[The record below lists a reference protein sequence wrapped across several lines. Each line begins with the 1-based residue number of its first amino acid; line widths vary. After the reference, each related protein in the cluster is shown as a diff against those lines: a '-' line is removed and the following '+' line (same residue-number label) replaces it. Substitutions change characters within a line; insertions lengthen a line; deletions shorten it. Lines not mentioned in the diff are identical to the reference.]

1 VRGRV
6 GGDVSCKLVAL
17 CGSVKLCEL
26 SLKETQSLAA
36 RPEAAWFLFFVLA
49 LASSSFSLS
58 GCGSLRPSSQVSR
71 AALGLLRYDG
81 LERAQRGHPEVLVS
95 SCFSPLRRELPV
107 VREMSPSS
115 QVSRGALAA
124 SLAVWV

>member
-1 VRGRV
+1 MVL
-6 GGDVSCKLVAL
+6 VSSSFSLFL
-17 CGSVKLCEL
+17 RLFSVIVPMRRL
-26 SLKETQSLAA
+26 LAW
-36 RPEAAWFLFFVLA
+36 RLDAAVLA
-49 LASSSFSLS
+49 FASSSFSLS
-58 GCGSLRPSSQVSR
+58 GSLRPSSQVSR

-81 LERAQRGHPEVLVS
+81 LERAQLGHPEVLVS

-124 SLAVWV
+124 RFAL